1 MKGKLSYLLSL
12 SLLLSACSYDQVTEV
27 CPEVRMEPVNVT
39 FTLSLQDAA
48 RTKADDNKWDGNG
61 YVQEAGTAFE
71 NRILKETVKVF
82 AYNADG
88 TYAGEV
94 PLLQW
99 TGTAANPV
107 FHGYFNATTAGTY
120 KFVVIANCTN
130 ESYSLAYD
138 YGTNMPDL
146 NNLLFKAPDLTDQ
159 TVIDNGAIPMWGIR
173 NFTIGNDTESIDL
186 ESIWLLRSLAKVE
199 VKLDA
204 SLTSQ
209 YALTDVTISNVSNT
223 GFSLP
228 KYDAW
233 KALENT
239 TILTHDNGFNAY
251 MTAQTTNGVA
261 LAAETSGSS
270 YYLYVPEYDN
280 VSGTYAESYIS
291 LNVLEDG
298 KVANTEPFKL
308 YFRPYSAGVAGAEAD
323 RYNVVRNHIY
333 RYTIT
338 KVNIGSDL
346 SLICEVQP
354 WTVNEESWN
363 YTDQVSI
370 DAGGELTWT
379 DESIVSKP
387 SGEVVTTGGTLTC
400 SFKLATPTDA
410 TWQAEFIPVSGD
422 RVAFKFVATDGSE
435 VDTISG
441 NVGEAATLTI
451 KTAQTNI
458 TQNNIALLRITV
470 HTKDGRTIVVKD
482 LLPSGFDADEYTLI
496 HSM

>member
-12 SLLLSACSYDQVTEV
+12 SLLLSACSYDQSTEV
-27 CPEVRMEPVNVT
+27 SPEMRMEPVNVT

-48 RTKADDNKWDGNG
+48 RTKADDNEWDGNG
-61 YVQEAGTAFE
+61 YDQEAGTVFE

-99 TGTAANPV
+99 TGTEANPI

-138 YGTNMPDL
+138 YGTDMPVL

-159 TVIDNGAIPMWGIR
+159 TVIANGAIPMWGIK
-173 NFTIGNDTESIDL
+173 NFTINENTEDIDL

-209 YALTDVTISNVSNT
+209 YALSEVAISNVSNT
-223 GFSLP
+223 GYSLP
-228 KYDAW
+228 SYDAW

-251 MTAQTTNGVA
+251 MTAQTVNGVA
-261 LAAETSGSS
+261 LAAETAGSS

-280 VSGTYAESYIS
+280 VSGTYAELYIS

-308 YFRPYSAGVAGAEAD
+308 YFRPYSDGFAGAEAD

-354 WTVNEESWN
+354 WTLNEESWD

-379 DESIVSKP
+379 AGINVSA

-400 SFKLATPTDA
+400 SFILATPTDA

-422 RVAFKFVATDGSE
+422 REAFKFVAADGSE

-441 NVGEAATLTI
+441 KVGETATLTI

-482 LLPSGFDADEYTLI
+482 LLPYGFDADEYTLI